1 MVGEARIDGGR
12 IGDGRGDFDFLHGSW
27 TVSHRRLRE
36 RLAGC
41 DDWQSFAGTCDVR
54 PIVGGLG
61 NVDDNLLKLPGETYR
76 AATIRLYD
84 PAAAHWSI
92 WWIDGRRCRLE
103 PPVTGRFEG
112 GDGTFLGDDDLA
124 GRPIRVRFVWSGI
137 TPARARWE
145 QAFSPDGGITW
156 EPNWTMDF
164 VRRA

>member
-1 MVGEARIDGGR
+1 MRAMTGDGSV
-12 IGDGRGDFDFLHGSW
+12 GDGRGDFDFLHGDW

-41 DDWQSFAGTCDVR
+41 TEWQAFAGTCDVR

-61 NVDDNLLKLPGETYR
+61 NVDDNLLELPGGTYR

-84 PAAAHWSI
+84 PAVANWSI
-92 WWIDGRRCRLE
+92 WWIDGRRGRLE
-103 PPVTGRFEG
+103 PPVAG
-112 GDGTFLGDDDLA
+112 GFAGGVGTFFGDDELA

-137 TPARARWE
+137 DAARARWD
-145 QAFSPDGGITW
+145 QAFSPDGGATW

-164 VRRA
+164 ARRA